1 MTIKYQNKVYDV
13 EYTQFN
19 EEDVEIWIQNPNDIE
34 DFHYV
39 EDLPEHLQN
48 DLYSIVDELLY
59 NEEPKEK
66 MGYLD

>member
-19 EEDVEIWIQNPNDIE
+19 EEDVEIWIQNPDDLD
-34 DFHYV
+34 DFYYL
-39 EDLPEHLQN
+39 EDLPDHLQN
-48 DLYSIVDELLY
+48 SLYGLVDELIN
-59 NEEPKEK
+59 NEPQEK